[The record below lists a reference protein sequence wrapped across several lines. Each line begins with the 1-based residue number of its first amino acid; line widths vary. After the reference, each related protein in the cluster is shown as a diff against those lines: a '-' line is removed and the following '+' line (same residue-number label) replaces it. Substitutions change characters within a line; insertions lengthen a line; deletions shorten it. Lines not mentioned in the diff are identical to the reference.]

1 MSSANKH
8 ETDKPSETTILLIK
22 QVARTY
28 KTIVESPDLQ
38 SCNAHPMVWCTLM
51 QQLRV
56 QESRRRYWV
65 QKPRP

>member
-28 KTIVESPDLQ
+28 KTIVEIDGTVKVVGM
-38 SCNAHPMVWCTLM
+38 N
-51 QQLRV
+51 
-56 QESRRRYWV
+56 
-65 QKPRP
+65 

>member
-28 KTIVESPDLQ
+28 RPLLKAMGL
-38 SCNAHPMVWCTLM
+38 
-51 QQLRV
+51 
-56 QESRRRYWV
+56 SR
-65 QKPRP
+65 